1 MFFAQQRSAL
11 VPLHSP
17 QGCPQGANAHMG
29 FLDIKHVQLDTMAG
43 HFLLPALLAFP
54 PTAPAPNQQVQQQQA
69 QQGQGKGKGK
79 GGSSSSSSGGV
90 RAAKGGAPVAL
101 PTQGQELL
109 VRMCTFFS
117 DHCKDAGESLFAAYT
132 SGVYSKVGPHCG
144 FFPFFSPALSSVAVP
159 CLTQRG
165 LLQVGPTPFFELYL
179 LFVLQGG
186 PTLCNFVVAAC
197 CWGPAP
203 GWARAAPGQAGAQLP
218 PTQQGRH
225 TAGLRECRGLSN
237 WD

>member
-117 DHCKDAGESLFAAYT
+117 DHCKDAGESLFTAYT

-144 FFPFFSPALSSVAVP
+144 FFPLFSPALSSVAVP
-159 CLTQRG
+159 AYPSEACSKLDQRRSLNYTYCLFSKVGPHCAILWLLLVAGG
-165 LLQVGPTPFFELYL
+165 LLQ
-179 LFVLQGG
+179 
-186 PTLCNFVVAAC
+186 
-197 CWGPAP
+197 
-203 GWARAAPGQAGAQLP
+203 
-218 PTQQGRH
+218 
-225 TAGLRECRGLSN
+225 AGLALPQARQAPSCHPHSRADTQLV
-237 WD
+237 